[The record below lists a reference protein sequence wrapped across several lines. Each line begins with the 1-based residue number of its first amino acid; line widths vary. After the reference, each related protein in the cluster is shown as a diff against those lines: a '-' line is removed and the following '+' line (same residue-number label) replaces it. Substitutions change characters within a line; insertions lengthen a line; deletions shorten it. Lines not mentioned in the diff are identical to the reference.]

1 MRSSVQMTQFDLLVF
16 VLLAV
21 SAAVGFARGAARE
34 VAALVALVGAA
45 LVAIFTLTS
54 STSVAHRFI
63 HTEWLAAGCAL
74 LVVFLLVYVV
84 LRIAGARVARQVQET
99 RFVGALDRS
108 VGLAIGLV
116 RGLIVLGALE
126 LMFVAATPEDI
137 RPHWIV
143 GAATWPLAQDMGKA
157 LKAVAP
163 KGVDVAEKLKPA
175 LAKSFHDASR
185 DAARQALDDRL
196 KKEGYDARQRARI
209 EDLVETNSR

>member
-1 MRSSVQMTQFDLLVF
+1 MTQFDLLVF
-16 VLLAV
+16 ILLAV

-34 VAALVALVGAA
+34 VAAFVALIGAA
-45 LVAIFTLTS
+45 LIAIFTLTP
-54 STSVAHRFI
+54 AARLARHFI
-63 HTEWLAAGCAL
+63 KTEWLAAGCAL
-74 LVVFLLVYVV
+74 VAVFVVAYVV
-84 LRIAGARVARQVQET
+84 LRFVGLMVARHVQET
-99 RFVGALDRS
+99 HFVGALDRS

-163 KGVDVAEKLKPA
+163 KGLDVAEKLKPA
-175 LAKSFHDASR
+175 FARSFHDAAK

-196 KKEGYDARQRARI
+196 KKEGYDAPHRARI
-209 EDLVETNSR
+209 EDLVESNSR

>member
-1 MRSSVQMTQFDLLVF
+1 MTQFDLLVF
-16 VLLAV
+16 VLLAI

-34 VAALVALVGAA
+34 IAALVALIGAA
-45 LVAIFTLTS
+45 LIAIFTLTAS
-54 STSVAHRFI
+54 ARAARHFI
-63 HTEWLAAGCAL
+63 RTEWLAAGCAL
-74 LVVFLLVYVV
+74 LVVFLVVYVI
-84 LRIAGARVARQVQET
+84 LRIVGAALARRIQET

-126 LMFVAATPEDI
+126 LMFVAATPEDL

-143 GAATWPLAQDMGKA
+143 GATTWPLAQDMGKA

-163 KGVDVAEKLKPA
+163 QGLDIAQRLRPA
-175 LAKSFHDASR
+175 LAKSFQDATH

-196 KKEGYDARQRARI
+196 KKEGYDAPQRARI
-209 EDLVETNSR
+209 EDLVEKNSR